1 MFLGVAIREINAS
14 FPELREL
21 TLKPDL
27 EYAGIVDGFAL
38 KLLSVISSPHL
49 SHVTLDHTAPYS
61 FGLADTNK
69 WHEADRTMFELTQRI
84 GRRVSFSWYFAYAA
98 EDVERTI
105 RPLLER
111 IDSLGALRISEGG
124 EALDMVIEDG
134 WAEIVLEEADWTN
147 IPFSV

>member
-1 MFLGVAIREINAS
+1 MD
-14 FPELREL
+14 
-21 TLKPDL
+21 K
-27 EYAGIVDGFAL
+27 FAL

-69 WHEADRTMFELTQRI
+69 WREADRTMLELTRRI
-84 GRRVSFSWYFAYAA
+84 GRRVLFSWYFAYAV

-111 IDSLGALRISEGG
+111 IDGVGALRILEGG
-124 EALDMVIEDG
+124 EGLNRVIEDG
-134 WAEIVLEEADWTN
+134 DGEIVLEEANWTN
-147 IPFSV
+147 IPFNVQR